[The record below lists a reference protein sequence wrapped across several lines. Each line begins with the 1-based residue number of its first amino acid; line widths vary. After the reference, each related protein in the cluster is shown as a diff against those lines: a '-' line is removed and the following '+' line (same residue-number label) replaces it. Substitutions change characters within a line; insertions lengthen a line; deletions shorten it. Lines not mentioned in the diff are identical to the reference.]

1 MIHDKK
7 DERINIGAGMVPT
20 YHATESVEEA
30 NAVVEQCKTSTER
43 LRAMLDERGVKWESA
58 GWPAEYQTFYEAGG
72 VGFIVIGLD
81 DELGNSRMRV
91 CFEDYMT
98 PEQAIAATLGA
109 GTCTLI
115 NAADDLGSGT
125 SSFMCFECGYTA
137 LDDWWEEFN
146 FCPNC
151 GRRVINE

>member
-1 MIHDKK
+1 MTAT
-7 DERINIGAGMVPT
+7 DE
-20 YHATESVEEA
+20 
-30 NAVVEQCKTSTER
+30 
-43 LRAMLDERGVKWESA
+43 LRRMLDERGV
-58 GWPAEYQTFYEAGG
+58 EYRFSECTKVFDWHFNGANGEGDACAMEVQGG
-72 VGFIVIGLD
+72 INILARGI
-81 DELGNSRMRV
+81 
-91 CFEDYMT
+91 T